1 VSRAKKSRAFQ
12 FVAGLLACHL
22 VPYYGALIGAPL
34 GLVLSCYLLALV
46 ATFGTDWLLYE
57 ARP

>member
-1 VSRAKKSRAFQ
+1 MSRAKKSRAFQ

-46 ATFGTDWLLYE
+46 ATFGTDYILYE